1 MYKALNVWLTLLE
14 EILYFALYIQVQPQ
28 YYPTVNESVKE
39 LLEIKL
45 ELAETSEIL
54 LGKLFG
60 TFQL

>member
-1 MYKALNVWLTLLE
+1 VYKALNVWLTLLE

>member
-1 MYKALNVWLTLLE
+1 VYKALNVWLTLLE

-28 YYPTVNESVKE
+28 YYPTVNENVKE
-39 LLEIKL
+39 LLEIKR